1 MSKAEICNTIIL
13 IIQSIILLGQ
23 LSLSRKIHNSDISK
37 EKGYFIIEETNHK
50 HFDKDHF
57 RDLFEFDFE
66 TIIGFHLSGESDVIV
81 KGSKT
86 IINGVVTKE
95 NVIPREILFTLD
107 KRFNKYCHKIMLND
121 NYLAQDKL
129 DITIILY
136 LENNRGY
143 KYSES
148 VIMQFENQ
156 HDTGEYKF
164 WRLHKYNMV
173 IN

>member
-66 TIIGFHLSGESDVIV
+66 TIIATVY
-81 KGSKT
+81 KGN
-86 IINGVVTKE
+86 IIKNLIMDCQSYTKYRPNE
-95 NVIPREILFTLD
+95 T
-107 KRFNKYCHKIMLND
+107 
-121 NYLAQDKL
+121 
-129 DITIILY
+129 
-136 LENNRGY
+136 
-143 KYSES
+143 
-148 VIMQFENQ
+148 
-156 HDTGEYKF
+156 TGGIF
-164 WRLHKYNMV
+164 VSWRRKEELPTGA
-173 IN
+173 

>member
-1 MSKAEICNTIIL
+1 M
-13 IIQSIILLGQ
+13 
-23 LSLSRKIHNSDISK
+23 
-37 EKGYFIIEETNHK
+37 
-50 HFDKDHF
+50 
-57 RDLFEFDFE
+57 
-66 TIIGFHLSGESDVIV
+66 SGESDVIV

-173 IN
+173 IKWKIFAYRKFLGPYKAGSWFWDANKNMKCGKRCWFN